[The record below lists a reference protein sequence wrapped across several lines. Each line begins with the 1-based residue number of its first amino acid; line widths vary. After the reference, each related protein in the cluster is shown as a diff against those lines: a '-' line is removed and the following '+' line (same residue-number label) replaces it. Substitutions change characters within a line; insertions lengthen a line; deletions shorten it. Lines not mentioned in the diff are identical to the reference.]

1 MKKISKLL
9 ALLLVAAM
17 MFSVLAACAKDET
30 TDPGTTT
37 NQPSNNPSTDAPST
51 DAPADD
57 KPEVDFSSGEQDITE
72 AEVTDDFVRKT
83 AEGTLT
89 IGVNTAIDG
98 FDVAGGSQSPA
109 MMSVYDALLA
119 IDPQTR
125 EIVGRLAESWE
136 WSEDY
141 LTCTF
146 HLRDANFSDGT
157 PITSEDV
164 ANSIY
169 AYATTPGMSQSYY
182 TAIDLENCETPDENT
197 YVMKLNKVYAQ
208 MEYTLCTTYIFS
220 KAFAETA
227 TSEDW
232 WNHPVSSGAYTV
244 VENVDGSHTKLAGRE
259 DYWDGAPEC
268 MDVTFKLFSDSTA
281 EFIAYQSG
289 DIDIAMNILT
299 DDAERI
305 QRGDEKNTTLVIT
318 TAYDFKMLALCDYTE
333 CFQNENVRKAFAYA
347 IDKEACCEAVYGILA
362 TPQRSNMNDSASYF
376 TPVGSYPYDPEYAR
390 ELLAGEG
397 YNDGDIVLTMVIFN
411 TTVDQLMAEAIQGY
425 LQEIG
430 VVMNIEAYPMPVA
443 IPKFM
448 AGELDIGLTGTG
460 GGAYDAAQLF
470 DKMDDG
476 GTDPSTMI
484 HDDELQALIDLGSG
498 TMDPEVRAQAYADA
512 QQLIYDKCYA
522 VPIANIN
529 NAYCYR
535 SYIDEC
541 YALTGEKINPFYVS
555 WAD

>member
-30 TDPGTTT
+30 PAGTKDPAAGNDQPANTPDT
-37 NQPSNNPSTDAPST
+37 NEPV
-51 DAPADD
+51 DD
-57 KPEVDFSSGEQDITE
+57 KPEVDFSQGEQDITE

-89 IGVNTAIDG
+89 IGTNTAIDG
-98 FDVAGGSQSPA
+98 FDAVGGSQSPA
-109 MMSVYDALLA
+109 LVSVYDGLLK
-119 IDPQTR
+119 IDPVTK
-125 EIVGRLAESWE
+125 ELVGALAETWE
-136 WSEDY
+136 WSDDY

-146 HLRDANFSDGT
+146 HLRDGITFSDGT

-164 ANSIY
+164 ANAIY
-169 AYATTPGMSQSYY
+169 TYATTPGMSQSYY
-182 TAIDLENCETPDENT
+182 ASVDLDNCETPDEQT
-197 YVMKLNKVYAQ
+197 YVLKMKNVYAQ
-208 MEYTLCTTYIFS
+208 MEYTLTTTYIFS
-220 KAFAETA
+220 KAFQATA
-227 TSEDW
+227 TGEDW
-232 WNHPVSSGAYTV
+232 WNNPVTSGPYTV

-259 DYWDGAPEC
+259 DYYAGAPEC
-268 MDVTFKLFSDSTA
+268 MDVTFKYFSDSTA
-281 EFIAYQSG
+281 EFIAYQAG

-305 QRGDEKNTTLVIT
+305 QNGEEKNTTLVIT
-318 TAYDFKMLALCDYTE
+318 SAYDFKMLALCDYTE

-362 TPQRSNMNDSASYF
+362 TPQRSNMNDSATYF

-397 YNDGDIVLTMVIFN
+397 YSDGDIVLTMVIFN
-411 TTVDQLMAEAIQGY
+411 TTTDQLMAEAIQGY

-430 VVMNIEAYPMPVA
+430 VVLNIEAYPMPVA

-476 GTDPSTMI
+476 GTDPSTII

-498 TMDPEVRAQAYADA
+498 TMDPEIRAQAYADA

-541 YALTGEKINPFYVS
+541 FALTGDKINPYYVS
-555 WAD
+555 FAD